1 MNFLGVWAFSF
12 QIFFGITSKFDY
24 FYGVLLYELLVFIA
38 NSRIFLGVLQIPSDQ
53 IFLGYGAA
61 AGSEP
66 MYEQKFGVS
75 PLDKL
80 FLMKV
85 DFKSLILP
93 RRKSLKWQHTRLGF
107 VASIHEEGHCD
118 GFISEFA
125 QYGPSPSFPSSNI
138 FTASKGSNLYLF
150 NSISSHAL
158 LEIMFESFRDLHW
171 SSLQSQ
177 LCEISST
184 MINSKNAMVTN

>member
-1 MNFLGVWAFSF
+1 M
-12 QIFFGITSKFDY
+12 
-24 FYGVLLYELLVFIA
+24 
-38 NSRIFLGVLQIPSDQ
+38 
-53 IFLGYGAA
+53 
-61 AGSEP
+61 P

-80 FLMKV
+80 FPMKV

-93 RRKSLKWQHTRLGF
+93 RRKFLKWQHTRLGF

-150 NSISSHAL
+150 NSISSYAL

-171 SSLQSQ
+171 SSLQSY
-177 LCEISST
+177 
-184 MINSKNAMVTN
+184 

>member
-1 MNFLGVWAFSF
+1 MGVCRKCEYFGAWAFFSD
-12 QIFFGITSKFDY
+12 IFWDHFDY

-38 NSRIFLGVLQIPSDQ
+38 NSRIFWGVLQIPSDQ
-53 IFLGYGAA
+53 IFWGYGAD

-80 FLMKV
+80 FPMKV

-93 RRKSLKWQHTRLGF
+93 RRKFLKWQHTRLGF

-138 FTASKGSNLYLF
+138 FTASKGSNFYLF
-150 NSISSHAL
+150 NSISTYAL

-171 SSLQSQ
+171 SSLQSY
-177 LCEISST
+177 
-184 MINSKNAMVTN
+184 

>member
-1 MNFLGVWAFSF
+1 MNILGHGHFFF
-12 QIFFGITSKFDY
+12 QIFFGTTSKFDY

-38 NSRIFLGVLQIPSDQ
+38 NSRIFWGVQIPSDQ
-53 IFLGYGAA
+53 IFLGYGAD

-80 FLMKV
+80 FPMKV

-93 RRKSLKWQHTRLGF
+93 RRKFLKWQHTRLGF

-150 NSISSHAL
+150 NSISSYAL

-171 SSLQSQ
+171 SSLQSY
-177 LCEISST
+177 
-184 MINSKNAMVTN
+184 

>member
-1 MNFLGVWAFSF
+1 
-12 QIFFGITSKFDY
+12 
-24 FYGVLLYELLVFIA
+24 
-38 NSRIFLGVLQIPSDQ
+38 
-53 IFLGYGAA
+53 
-61 AGSEP
+61 

-80 FLMKV
+80 FPMKV

-93 RRKSLKWQHTRLGF
+93 RRKFLKWQHTRLGF

-138 FTASKGSNLYLF
+138 FTASKGYNLYLF
-150 NSISSHAL
+150 NSISSYAL

-171 SSLQSQ
+171 SSLQSY
-177 LCEISST
+177 
-184 MINSKNAMVTN
+184 

>member
-1 MNFLGVWAFSF
+1 MNILGHGHFFSDIFLGSL
-12 QIFFGITSKFDY
+12 QNLTI

-38 NSRIFLGVLQIPSDQ
+38 NSRIFWGVLQIPSDQ
-53 IFLGYGAA
+53 IFLGYGAD

-80 FLMKV
+80 FPMEV

-93 RRKSLKWQHTRLGF
+93 RRKFLKWQHTRLGF

-150 NSISSHAL
+150 NSISSYAL
-158 LEIMFESFRDLHW
+158 LEIMFESYRDLHW
-171 SSLQSQ
+171 SSLQSY
-177 LCEISST
+177 
-184 MINSKNAMVTN
+184 

>member
-1 MNFLGVWAFSF
+1 M
-12 QIFFGITSKFDY
+12 FFGITSKFDY

-38 NSRIFLGVLQIPSDQ
+38 NSRIFWGVLQIPSDQ
-53 IFLGYGAA
+53 IFLGYGAD
-61 AGSEP
+61 AGSKP

-75 PLDKL
+75 PSDKL
-80 FLMKV
+80 FPMKV

-93 RRKSLKWQHTRLGF
+93 RRKFLKWQHNVWVSLPVFMRRVT
-107 VASIHEEGHCD
+107 D

-150 NSISSHAL
+150 NSISSYAL

-171 SSLQSQ
+171 SSLQSY
-177 LCEISST
+177 
-184 MINSKNAMVTN
+184 